1 MATKVFLFALCAIL
15 PALIVSAG
23 RPARNPFIVRGKV
36 YCDTCRA
43 GFETSATTYIPG
55 AKVRIECKDR
65 NTMQLLYSKEGTT
78 DSTGTYSI
86 LVAEDHE
93 DQLCDAM
100 LVSSSQHDCATAS
113 PGRERAR
120 VILTGYNGIASNN
133 RFVNAMGFMKEE
145 ALSGCAEVLKQYQED
160 DE

>member
-1 MATKVFLFALCAIL
+1 MC
-15 PALIVSAG
+15 SA
-23 RPARNPFIVRGKV
+23 
-36 YCDTCRA
+36 
-43 GFETSATTYIPG
+43 G

-93 DQLCDAM
+93 DQLCDAL
-100 LVSSSQHDCATAS
+100 LVSSSQHDCATVS

-133 RFVNAMGFMKEE
+133 RFVNAMGFIKEE